1 MTGVL
6 IGLFLSAFLAAG
18 PQDTSAATGTKQ
30 VLSVNEIMVS
40 VITPATDY
48 LWQMQ
53 DPQSDEDWKRLEDAA
68 AVVIAAGSL
77 VRQGGAGPEDAEWA
91 ADPAWQAFTDR
102 MIDAAVDA
110 RTAARGRN
118 LDALLEAG
126 NVLYP
131 PCEECHR
138 EFHPGLRQSSG
149 E

>member
-6 IGLFLSAFLAAG
+6 FGLFLGMFLVAGSNDTAPATAA
-18 PQDTSAATGTKQ
+18 SKKS
-30 VLSVNEIMVS
+30 LSVNETMVS

-53 DPQSDEDWKRLEDAA
+53 DPQSDDDWKRLQDAA

-77 VRQGGAGPEDAEWA
+77 IRQGGAGPNDDEWA

-102 MIDAAVDA
+102 MVDAAVDA
-110 RTAARGRN
+110 RIAARNKN

-138 EFHPGLRQSSG
+138 QFHPGIRQSS